1 MHPNPARASGQ
12 ENTGAGAKGIRPPE
26 GIKKIDGLSLRGM
39 TEEEFQAFLAESV
52 PEYAAEKVKA
62 GNWTPE
68 EALEKSR
75 NEHTRLLPEGLASLP
90 RSVSLHD

>member
-1 MHPNPARASGQ
+1 
-12 ENTGAGAKGIRPPE
+12 
-26 GIKKIDGLSLRGM
+26 M

-75 NEHTRLLPEGLASLP
+75 KEHTRLLPEGLPNTSRPPSPSLRFEDDIANRWQF
-90 RSVSLHD
+90 RSCNVHFVYLGAVGQKEFEFP